1 MSRILLVRHGQASWG
16 SADYDVLSA
25 VGGQQARLLGADL
38 AGRGVRPDLVL
49 HGAMTRQRETA
60 GLVAEAAGW
69 PCPVEQDDDWDE
81 MDHHEVL
88 SRQPVTFDGD
98 RPSPEEF
105 QVWFEAAVL
114 RWTGGGADADYA
126 ESFPAFGQRV
136 LGALRR
142 LAGRLGQ
149 GSTAV
154 VVTSGG
160 PVARVATEL
169 LGGGVEQHRRLA
181 PVVVNTSVS
190 TVAVGGRGSTLVS
203 FNDHSHL
210 EPRGLVT
217 YR

>member
-25 VGGQQARLLGADL
+25 VGERQARTLGEDL

-60 GLVAEAAGW
+60 RILVEAAGW
-69 PCPVEQDDDWDE
+69 TGPVELDVDWDE
-81 MDHHEVL
+81 MDHREVL
-88 SRQPVTFDGD
+88 SRQPATFDGD
-98 RPSPEEF
+98 RPSPAEF
-105 QVWFEAAVL
+105 QHWFEAAVH
-114 RWTGGGADADYA
+114 RWTEGTADADYA
-126 ESFPAFGQRV
+126 ESFPAFGERV

-142 LAGRLGQ
+142 LAGRLEQ
-149 GSTAV
+149 GRTAV

-160 PVARVATEL
+160 PISRVASDL

-190 TVAVGGRGSTLVS
+190 LVAVGSRGSTLVS

-210 EPRGLVT
+210 EAVGLVT